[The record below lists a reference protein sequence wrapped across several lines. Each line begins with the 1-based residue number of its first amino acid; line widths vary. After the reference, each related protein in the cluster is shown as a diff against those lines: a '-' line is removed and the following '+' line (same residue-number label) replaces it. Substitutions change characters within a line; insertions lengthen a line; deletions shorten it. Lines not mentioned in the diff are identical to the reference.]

1 MTQNITDKRIALAG
15 RLMDEFCTGIGNII
29 GSNVTEAQVFEEVCE
44 VLTIMVMAMPPEYRN
59 SFLQAMSQIWTW
71 EIEHNPN
78 LRLAAMDVSKEF
90 RQ

>member
-1 MTQNITDKRIALAG
+1 MTQDITDKRAALVNH
-15 RLMDEFCTGIGNII
+15 LLQEFCTGVGEII
-29 GSNVTEAQVFEEVCE
+29 GTEVTERQVFEEVCE
-44 VLTIMVMAMPPEYRN
+44 IMTGMVMAMPPEYRN

-78 LRLAAMDVSKEF
+78 LRLAVMDVSKEF